1 MKRTILIIIA
11 FFALLAFSSNAFCAA
26 ASWDGASDDAMLLS
40 VERAA
45 FDYFWNNSNSG
56 NYLVAERQAN
66 FTHYDSYYSVS
77 AAGMGLVAI
86 CAGHKNGWISLN
98 DAKTRID
105 AILTAHYNAPDV
117 STPALTGGLVQHN
130 GFFYHFTKADGTR
143 DNSGTEL
150 STVDTS
156 WFITGALF
164 AGQYIADNGGG
175 SAQWDMADAIYQR
188 VNWEWMRNGGSYLK
202 WAWKPESGFSGQ
214 GDISGYSEG
223 NICYILAMGSP
234 THPLLDTN
242 GWNALICQTISYKGL
257 SYIYDGGSNPLFMH
271 QYPGLFVDFA
281 GRKTTTNASFALNTY
296 NATIHQHRYAN
307 DNSSSSG
314 CSGYSESFGLSA
326 TDVNYG
332 GSGPYGLES
341 ADGLWGI
348 GYTAY
353 GTSNNDGTVCLSAMA
368 ASINELPSLVK
379 KNIRYLH
386 DTYTTDIWGNYGF
399 SDSYQKGKVAIV
411 SPAPTTYKS
420 FGWVDGH
427 VISHQQGSVVVA
439 IENYRTGLIKNTFTN
454 IPYIQ
459 TALTVLGFTSD
470 TVKPAQISNIAK
482 NLYLNP
488 AKTSA
493 QVNLSWLAPG
503 NNDYTG
509 VISSGV
515 YEIRFTTIAADTW
528 DSAPPNYLNYNIVWS
543 TRTNPSDAQSFLLN
557 NLAVDTTYYAWLR
570 ITDDSFNWSPLG
582 DTITFR
588 AGISKVSPMSDYN
601 TSASIASL
609 NIVFNGDCFDSGTTV
624 KLIKDGETDILPI
637 SSSIQSS
644 TAIIATFN
652 LSAKTTGYYT
662 VIANLGGS
670 SVMVSSFTNGF
681 LIKPMVIASLS
692 STTTYNSA
700 IFGLVT
706 ISGEGFVNGCD
717 VKLQNSGQSDI
728 NASNLTIISSTSMSC
743 FFDVV
748 GKTAGSWDLV
758 ITTGAVSATKVSAI
772 TINPMQITSIST
784 SSAYNTDA
792 NRAITIAG
800 QGFVSG
806 GSVKFKRSGQS
817 DILPTSQSFI
827 NQSQIDCVMGLT
839 GKATGYWDMEVSTG
853 GASSYVVTL
862 SSALQIKPMT
872 IASVSPAKGVNNG
885 QVNVG
890 VFGAGFPNKLQVKLL
905 KDSNVI
911 NASVINIYTST
922 ALVCSFDITNASTGV
937 WSVEVSTNSS
947 DNQIISAVLDS
958 GFLVS
963 NMLINSIDPS
973 NAYNTLWQ
981 NVNIFGDGF
990 KSGSQVILNKSG
1002 QTPLIAQ
1009 SINVLTSTAII
1020 CSFNLAA
1027 KLTGTWDVVV
1037 STGGAGSMIDTLPGG
1052 FEVKPLMIEKI
1063 SPSSAHNTGVVS
1075 VEVNGAGFS
1084 DGFSA
1089 KLTRTGQADILAQ
1102 SISVLTSSAIMCSF
1116 DLASKSTGAWDV
1128 VVSTSAQDAFFTK
1141 KDGAFSI
1148 TISDN
1153 VDTSTNSVSAYLN
1166 KSQDFTLMLTTLLE
1180 SVDIYIPAGTFNQ
1193 SVLVV
1198 LSTAAINKD
1207 ERDGQRIIPV
1217 CVEISAEGLQPN
1229 GNITITLYYTDAQV
1243 SGYDETKLVLSRYDT
1258 ATNRWLVLPS
1268 IVYPEQNKVVATTNH
1283 LSKFALIQLSPLN
1296 ALSDAFAYPVPFD
1309 PIKQSAGLTF
1319 DKLTKDAEIKIYS
1332 INGAFVRQVPYN
1344 SQNGKAI
1351 WDGRDYSGE
1360 YVASGVYIALIK
1372 NDNEKKIIKI
1382 AVEK

>member
-1 MKRTILIIIA
+1 MKKIILIIIA

-26 ASWDGASDDAMLLS
+26 ASWDGSSDNAMLLS

-45 FDYFWNNSNSG
+45 FDYFWNNSNLG
-56 NYLVAERQAN
+56 NGNFTVAERQAN
-66 FTHYDSYYSVS
+66 FTGADRPYNPFFSVS
-77 AAGMGLVAI
+77 GAGMGLVAI
-86 CAGHKNGWISLN
+86 CVGHKNGWINLER
-98 DAKTRID
+98 AKERID
-105 AILTAHYNAPDV
+105 LILNAHYNAPE
-117 STPALTGGLVQHN
+117 SSGTALSGGLVHYN
-130 GFFYHFTKADGTR
+130 GFFYHFTKADGRR
-143 DNSGTEL
+143 DNEGTEL
-150 STVDTS
+150 STIDTS

-164 AGQYIADNGGG
+164 AGQYIKDNGGG
-175 SAQWDMADAIYQR
+175 DRQWNTADAIYKR
-188 VNWEWMRNGGSYLK
+188 INWNWMRNGGSYLK
-202 WAWKPESGFSGQ
+202 WAWKPETGFTGQ
-214 GDISGYSEG
+214 GDIAGYSEG
-223 NICYILAMGSP
+223 IFAYFLAMGSP
-234 THPLLDTN
+234 THPLSDIN
-242 GWNALICQTISYKGL
+242 GWNTLTCLPISYKGL
-257 SYIYDGGSNPLFMH
+257 SYIYDGNNSLFTH
-271 QYPGLFVDFA
+271 QYPGIFIDFS
-281 GRKTTTNASFALNTY
+281 GRKTSKYASFALNTY
-296 NATIHQHRYAN
+296 NATIHHHRYAY
-307 DNSSSSG
+307 DNSST
-314 CSGYSESFGLSA
+314 YSTYGESFGLSA
-326 TDVNYG
+326 TDVPG
-332 GSGPYGLES
+332 VGESWSDGVWGL
-341 ADGLWGI
+341 D
-348 GYTAY
+348 YTAY
-353 GTSNNDGTVCLSAMA
+353 DTSSNDGTVCLSAMV
-368 ASINELPSLVK
+368 ASMNELPSVVK

-386 DTYTTDIWGNYGF
+386 DTYTTNIWGNWGF
-399 SDSYQKGKVAIV
+399 PDSYKKDAGL
-411 SPAPTTYKS
+411 SGPTTCKS
-420 FGWVDGH
+420 WGWVNPH
-427 VISHQQGSVVVA
+427 TISHQQGSVILA

-459 TALTVLGFTSD
+459 TALTALGFSSD
-470 TVKPAQISNIAK
+470 TVKPAKISNIAK

-493 QVNLSWLAPG
+493 RMGLSWLAPG
-503 NNDYTG
+503 NDDYTG

-515 YEIRFTTIAADTW
+515 YEIRFTTNSADTW
-528 DSAPPNYLNYNIVWS
+528 DSAPSNYLNYDLIWS
-543 TRTNPSDAQSFLLN
+543 TNTNPSDAQSFLLT

-570 ITDDSFNWSPLG
+570 ITDDCFNWSPIC

-588 AGISKVSPMSDYN
+588 AGISSVLPVSDYN
-601 TSASIASL
+601 TSNSIASL
-609 NIVFNGDCFDSGTTV
+609 NIVFNGDCFQSGTTV
-624 KLIKDGETDILPI
+624 KLIKDGEADILPV
-637 SSSIQSS
+637 SFSIQSS

-652 LSAKTTGYYT
+652 LSDKTTGYWT
-662 VIANLGGS
+662 PVANLGGS

-681 LIKPMVIASLS
+681 LIRPMAITSLS

-700 IFGLVT
+700 IFGLIT
-706 ISGEGFVNGCD
+706 ISGEGFVSGCD
-717 VKLQNSGQSDI
+717 VKLQNAGQSDI
-728 NASNLTIISSTSMSC
+728 NASNITIVSSTSISC
-743 FFDVV
+743 IFDVV
-748 GKTAGSWDLV
+748 GKTAGSWNLV
-758 ITTGAVSATKVSAI
+758 ITTGSISAQKVSAVDI
-772 TINPMQITSIST
+772 LPMQITSIST
-784 SSAYNTDA
+784 STAYNTDA
-792 NRAITIAG
+792 NRAITISG

-806 GSVKFKRSGQS
+806 GTVKLKRSGQS
-817 DILPTSQSFI
+817 DILPISQSYI
-827 NQSQIDCVMGLT
+827 NQSEIDCIMGLT
-839 GKATGYWDMEVSTG
+839 GKATGYWDLEVSTG
-853 GASSYVVTL
+853 GASSYVVML

-872 IASVSPAKGVNNG
+872 IESISPAKGVNNG

-905 KDSNVI
+905 KESNVI

-963 NMLINSIDPS
+963 NMLINSVDPS

-981 NVNIFGDGF
+981 NVNIFGEGF

-1002 QTPLIAQ
+1002 QTSLTAQ

-1020 CSFNLAA
+1020 CSFDLAA
-1027 KLTGTWDVVV
+1027 KSTGTWDVVV
-1037 STGGAGSMIDTLPGG
+1037 STGGVGSIFDVLSGG

-1063 SPSSAHNTGVVS
+1063 SPSSAHNTGVAS

-1084 DGFSA
+1084 DGFST
-1089 KLTRTGQADILAQ
+1089 KLSRTGQADILAQ

-1116 DLASKSTGAWDV
+1116 DLTAKSTGNWDV
-1128 VVSTSAQDAFFTK
+1128 IVSTSAQDAFFTK

-1148 TISDN
+1148 TIPDS

-1166 KSQDFTLMLTTLLE
+1166 KSQDFTLTLATLL
-1180 SVDIYIPAGTFNQ
+1180 DIYIPAGTFNQ
-1193 SVLVV
+1193 SALVV

-1217 CVEISAEGLQPN
+1217 GVEISAEGLQPN

-1258 ATNRWLVLPS
+1258 TTNRWLVLPS

-1283 LSKFALIQLSPLN
+1283 LSTFALIQLSPLN

-1319 DKLTKDAEIKIYS
+1319 DKLTKDAEIKIYA